1 MSVGLR
7 GWSHLLLMVACLVPL
22 AANAH
27 GDDGHMEMAPASAGP
42 SLGASAA
49 FSSDGTLWVVTASGG
64 HVLLRRS
71 ADFGKTFGVPVEV
84 NAKHQNID
92 SFGENKP
99 NVAIGQRGQIYV
111 TWVEKLPE
119 KWASY
124 VWFSRSTNGGKTF
137 DAPLIVHRDHA
148 WLTHSFDALKVN
160 GKGQPVVA
168 WIDARDHV
176 ASMKQYGMKGPHAY
190 KGLAMYYAWSAD
202 GGKSFVP
209 GEKVMDHSCECCRLA
224 LAREPNG
231 VVAAFFRGVYDD
243 NVRDHAFSMLPTD
256 GGTPLPER
264 STFNEWQVA
273 ACPEQGPGLA
283 ISADGVRHVVWYEGK
298 GGPHIWYGQLDP
310 GHAPQYRLQIGG
322 PGASHADVAVYGQTV
337 WVAWNLVSAAG
348 YALKVRNSTDG
359 GRSFGEARTVAESA
373 VAVYSPQLLVH
384 KGRAWIAWNTL
395 SGFRLIPVQRQ

>member
-1 MSVGLR
+1 MFMLWR
-7 GWSHLLLMVACLVPL
+7 GWSCLLLVVACLVPL
-22 AANAH
+22 AGNAH
-27 GDDGHMEMAPASAGP
+27 GDAGHRVVAAPAGLA
-42 SLGASAA
+42 LGASAA
-49 FSSDGTLWVVTASGG
+49 FADDGTLWVATVDGG
-64 HVLLRRS
+64 HVWLRRS
-71 ADFGKTFGVPVEV
+71 ADHGKSFDAPVRV
-84 NAKHQNID
+84 NQKAQNID

-99 NVAIGQRGQIYV
+99 EVALGTRGRIYV
-111 TWVEKLPE
+111 TWVESLPE

-124 VWFSRSTNGGKTF
+124 VWFARSVDGGKTF
-137 DAPLIVHRDHA
+137 AVPLIVHRDRA
-148 WLTHSFDALKVN
+148 RLTHSFEALRVN
-160 GKGQPVVA
+160 GEGQPVVA

-176 ASMKQYGMKGPHAY
+176 ASMKKYGMKGPHAY
-190 KGLAMYYAWSAD
+190 KGLAVYYAWSTD
-202 GGKSFVP
+202 GGKSFEP
-209 GEKVMDHSCECCRLA
+209 GRKVMDHSCECCRVA
-224 LAREPNG
+224 LAHEPSG
-231 VVAAFFRGVYDD
+231 VVAAFFRGVYGDK
-243 NVRDHAFSMLPTD
+243 VRDHAFSMLPTD

-310 GHAPQYRLQIGG
+310 GHAPQHRLQIGG
-322 PGASHADVAVYGQTV
+322 PGASHADVAVHEQTV
-337 WVAWNLVSAAG
+337 WVAWNQVSAAG

-384 KGRAWIAWNTL
+384 EGRAWIAWNTL